1 MDALEDKKGD
11 PDTNIKQAPDE
22 EADEAKLK
30 EALEDEI
37 INSLPGVDRTAA
49 KQIFSEIVVHGDEVH
64 WEDIAGLENAKFS
77 LKEAVVYP
85 FLRPDLFLG
94 LREPVRG
101 MLLFGPPGTGKTM
114 LARAVATESHSTFFP
129 LVLRV

>member
-1 MDALEDKKGD
+1 M
-11 PDTNIKQAPDE
+11 
-22 EADEAKLK
+22 
-30 EALEDEI
+30 
-37 INSLPGVDRTAA
+37 
-49 KQIFSEIVVHGDEVH
+49 H

-114 LARAVATESHSTFFP
+114 LARAVATESHSTFFFH
-129 LVLRV
+129 

>member
-49 KQIFSEIVVHGDEVH
+49 KQIFQK
-64 WEDIAGLENAKFS
+64 L
-77 LKEAVVYP
+77 LYT
-85 FLRPDLFLG
+85 
-94 LREPVRG
+94 G
-101 MLLFGPPGTGKTM
+101 MKCIGKT
-114 LARAVATESHSTFFP
+114 L
-129 LVLRV
+129 LV